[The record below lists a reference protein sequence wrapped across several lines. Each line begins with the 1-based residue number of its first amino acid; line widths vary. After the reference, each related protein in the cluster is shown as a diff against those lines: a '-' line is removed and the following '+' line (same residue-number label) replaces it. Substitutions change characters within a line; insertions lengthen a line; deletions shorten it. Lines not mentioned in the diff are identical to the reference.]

1 MDNLYFCETL
11 SHLMGLPVRLYRN
24 NLLLCQC
31 SNVEFLPDPVSLILG
46 DALSEGDDVRFFESN
61 LLFFGSIRYEKA
73 NLVIII
79 GPSFTIRPGSDHVH
93 ALTHTLGIAHE
104 RLKEFS
110 FYLQNIPTYP
120 VESFLQVLCFIHYFL
135 NKKKLSISELVSQG
149 ILPPAQQDVLPP
161 NSDAD
166 EATKESIHNT
176 YQMEQEM
183 LSYITA
189 GQTGALKTM
198 FSGPPTGSVGQIA
211 HDELRQRKNTFICAA
226 TLASRAAIRG
236 GLSHETAFALSDSYI
251 QKAELL
257 GDYASLTKLNM
268 AMLIDF
274 TSRVEMLSAGGGC
287 SQHVTEAIRYINKN
301 INQKL
306 SLEQIAGAV
315 GVSRTYLC
323 AIFKKETGKTLISYF
338 TERRITEAKRLLST
352 TSMPL
357 GAISEYLGYSSQ
369 SHFQKVF
376 HDLVGETPL
385 SFRIRCS

>member
-1 MDNLYFCETL
+1 MDNTYFCETL
-11 SHLMGLPVRLYRN
+11 SHLLGLPVRLYRN

-31 SNVEFLPDPVSLILG
+31 SNVEFSPDPVSLVIDSALAEG
-46 DALSEGDDVRFFESN
+46 DAVQFFESN

-73 NLVIII
+73 NIVIVI

-149 ILPPAQQDVLPP
+149 ILPASEQDVHLP
-161 NSDAD
+161 NSEAD
-166 EATKESIHNT
+166 EPARETIHNT

-189 GQTGALKTM
+189 GQPGALRAM
-198 FSGPPTGSVGQIA
+198 FSGPPTGSVGRIA

-257 GDYASLTKLNM
+257 GDYASLAKLNM
-268 AMLIDF
+268 TMLTDF
-274 TSRVEMLSAGGGC
+274 ATRVETLSTGGGC

-301 INQKL
+301 INRKL
-306 SLEQIAGAV
+306 TLEQIAGAV
-315 GVSRTYLC
+315 GISRTHLC

-338 TERRITEAKRLLST
+338 TERKITEAKRLLST
-352 TSMPL
+352 TDMPL
-357 GAISEYLGYSSQ
+357 GAIGEYLGYSSQ

-376 HDLVGETPL
+376 RDFAGETPL
-385 SFRIRCS
+385 AFRIRCS

>member
-24 NLLLCQC
+24 NLPLFQC
-31 SNVEFLPDPVSLILG
+31 SNVEFLPDPVVLVI
-46 DALSEGDDVRFFESN
+46 DNALSEGDSVRFFESN
-61 LLFFGSIRYEKA
+61 LLFFGAIRCEKA
-73 NLVIII
+73 NLTIII
-79 GPSFTIRPGSDHVH
+79 GPSFTIRPGSDQVH
-93 ALTHTLGIAHE
+93 ALMHTLGIGHD
-104 RLKEFS
+104 RQREFN

-135 NKKKLSISELVSQG
+135 NKKKLSISELITKGIFPSPQQG
-149 ILPPAQQDVLPP
+149 QMSAADGQDEPI
-161 NSDAD
+161 S
-166 EATKESIHNT
+166 ESIHNT

-189 GQTGALKTM
+189 GQTDALRIM

-257 GDYASLTKLNM
+257 GDYTSLAKLNM
-268 AMLIDF
+268 TMLIDF
-274 TSRVEMLSAGGGC
+274 TARVESISTGGGY
-287 SQHVTEAIRYINKN
+287 SQHVTEAIRYVNRN

-306 SLEQIAGAV
+306 TLEQVAGAV
-315 GVSRTYLC
+315 GISRTHLC

-338 TERRITEAKRLLST
+338 TERKITEAKRLLST
-352 TSMPL
+352 SSMSL

-376 HDLVGETPL
+376 HDLVDETPL
-385 SFRIRCS
+385 SFRIHHS